1 MSKDDT
7 VQTSDLLRPRHV
19 GMPIR
24 RTEDPRLLTGNGEY
38 TADRKPDRALHVA
51 FRRSEQ
57 PHAVIVRID
66 TTRAKAAAGVVAVF
80 SAEDVAGDYK
90 PVIPFSRM
98 PNYYATPITAL
109 ASKKVRYVGE
119 AVVAVVAEDRYL
131 AEDALELIDIEYAPL
146 GAVTDPEFAASEQAP
161 LLHEEAATNV
171 LIAREFRK
179 GDVRADLATAH
190 VRVRDRFQMTRKA
203 PLAMEPRSYS
213 AEFES
218 RRDSITLYT
227 SSNIPGIVRDALAE
241 SLDLPGNR
249 LRVVAP
255 DVGGSFGSKGSLYPE
270 EIFLCVAARKLRRSL
285 KWTADRLEDISSSS
299 QAFAEIIDAE
309 MGFDENGIAIALEA
323 DVIGDVGA
331 YSIYPWTCGLEPV
344 QVVSFLPGP
353 YKIRSYRGAVRG
365 VATNKPPTGPYR
377 GVGRPIST
385 FVTERLMDMGAKA
398 LGIDPL
404 EIRRRN
410 LVRADEF
417 PYRIASGI
425 IWDKTA
431 FVECL
436 EAAAQAGDY
445 DELRRQ
451 QSAARAEGRYFGIG
465 LATYAELTGIGSRIA
480 VAPGMPINTGSET
493 AKIRIDSTGAITA
506 AFGVASHGQGLE
518 TTLAQIIADD
528 LGARFEDIRVVQGD
542 SDGVPM
548 STGTYAS
555 RSAVLGGGAAK
566 HASQILREK
575 IKKVASHLL
584 EAAAEDID
592 VSGGR
597 ATVTGTDRAVT
608 FKQIAKAVY
617 SDMKTLP
624 VEARQELE
632 ASYTYDPI
640 NGTTAC
646 ATHLAAVEVDP
657 TTCFCEDTQICRRGR
672 LRSHHQS
679 DDRGRAGSRRRR
691 AGHWCGA
698 LRRDDLR
705 RRRPARQRQP
715 CRLRHTVRCRNSP
728 NRRRPYRKR
737 VRGRR
742 RLPRNGRGRHDRRA
756 GRDRE
761 RDFRR
766 AVGARHRCFDSTND
780 SGADFQAA
788 GESAHSER
796 KQEMN
801 NLAGRVALVT
811 GGGRDVGAGIS
822 LALAEAG
829 ATVAVNYN
837 SSKDEAEA
845 VVAEIEKAGGKAKA
859 YQARHRRSRRC
870 QKHGGERQGRFRG
883 LDILVN
889 NAGLVLRKRFNDTTP
904 EDWHRQIDTCLYG
917 AIHCCHA
924 AAPLLEASGRGRI
937 ISIMGDSSRVGES
950 GLAIAAAARAGNIA
964 LMKSLAREMGK
975 TGTTANSIALG
986 LIESAHDKSWVEANR
1001 DKLVKAYPIRRLGQ
1015 PSDVAPMVAL
1025 LASDAGSWITGQV
1038 ISISG
1043 GFSMV

>member
-1 MSKDDT
+1 MSKDDV
-7 VQTSDLLRPRHV
+7 VQASDLLRPRHV

-57 PHAVIVRID
+57 PHATILRID
-66 TTRAKAAAGVVAVF
+66 ATQALTAPGVVAVF
-80 SAEDVAGDYK
+80 TADDLAEDYK

-98 PNYYATPITAL
+98 PNYYATPIKAL

-131 AEDALELIDIEYAPL
+131 AEDALELIDIAYAPL
-146 GAVTDPEFAASEQAP
+146 GAVTDPEFAALENAP

-179 GDVRADLATAH
+179 GDAAADLAAAH
-190 VRVRDRFQMTRKA
+190 VRVRDRFEMTRKA
-203 PLAMEPRSYS
+203 GLAIEPRSYC

-241 SLDLPGNR
+241 SLDLPGSR

-270 EIFLCVAARKLRRSL
+270 EILLCVAARKLRRSL

-299 QAFAEIIDAE
+299 QAFAEIVDAE
-309 MGFDENGIAIALEA
+309 MGFDQNGIAIALEA
-323 DVIGDVGA
+323 DVIGDIGA

-385 FVTERLMDMGAKA
+385 FVAERLMDMGAKA

-410 LVRADEF
+410 LVREDEF
-417 PYRIASGI
+417 PFRIASGI
-425 IWDKTA
+425 IWDKA
-431 FVECL
+431 GFVECL
-436 EAAAQAGDY
+436 EAAAQAGEY
-445 DELRRQ
+445 EKLRSQ
-451 QSAARAEGRYFGIG
+451 QRAARAQGRYFGIG

-528 LGARFEDIRVVQGD
+528 LGARFDDIRVVQGD
-542 SDGVPM
+542 SDAVPM

-566 HASQILREK
+566 HASLVLREK

-584 EAAAEDID
+584 EAAADDID
-592 VSGGR
+592 VAGGR

-608 FKQIAKAVY
+608 FRQIAKAVY
-617 SDMKTLP
+617 SDMRTLP

-657 TTCFCEDTQICRRGR
+657 TTCFVKI
-672 LRSHHQS
+672 
-679 DDRGRAGSRRRR
+679 
-691 AGHWCGA
+691 
-698 LRRDDLR
+698 
-705 RRRPARQRQP
+705 
-715 CRLRHTVRCRNSP
+715 
-728 NRRRPYRKR
+728 
-737 VRGRR
+737 
-742 RLPRNGRGRHDRRA
+742 
-756 GRDRE
+756 
-761 RDFRR
+761 
-766 AVGARHRCFDSTND
+766 HR
-780 SGADFQAA
+780 
-788 GESAHSER
+788 
-796 KQEMN
+796 
-801 NLAGRVALVT
+801 
-811 GGGRDVGAGIS
+811 
-822 LALAEAG
+822 
-829 ATVAVNYN
+829 Y
-837 SSKDEAEA
+837 
-845 VVAEIEKAGGKAKA
+845 VVAED
-859 YQARHRRSRRC
+859 C
-870 QKHGGERQGRFRG
+870 
-883 LDILVN
+883 
-889 NAGLVLRKRFNDTTP
+889 
-904 EDWHRQIDTCLYG
+904 
-917 AIHCCHA
+917 
-924 AAPLLEASGRGRI
+924 GRI
-937 ISIMGDSSRVGES
+937 INPMIVDGQVHGGVAQGIGAALYEEVIYDEDGQLVSASLADYVIPSAVEIPHMDVVHIESCSAVAGGFRGMGEG
-950 GLAIAAAARAGNIA
+950 GTIGAPAAIANAVSDALSALDIQVSILPITPERIFRLLEQAR
-964 LMKSLAREMGK
+964 
-975 TGTTANSIALG
+975 
-986 LIESAHDKSWVEANR
+986 
-1001 DKLVKAYPIRRLGQ
+1001 VKAK
-1015 PSDVAPMVAL
+1015 
-1025 LASDAGSWITGQV
+1025 GSRQ
-1038 ISISG
+1038 
-1043 GFSMV
+1043 

>member
-1 MSKDDT
+1 MSKDDV

-57 PHAVIVRID
+57 PHATILRID
-66 TTRAKAAAGVVAVF
+66 TTQAREAPGVVAVF
-80 SAEDVAGDYK
+80 TADDVAEDYK

-131 AEDALELIDIEYAPL
+131 AEDALELIDIAYTPL
-146 GAVTDPEFAASEQAP
+146 GAVTDPEFAVSKDAP
-161 LLHEEAATNV
+161 RLHEEAATNV
-171 LIAREFRK
+171 LIAREFKK
-179 GDVRADLATAH
+179 GDAAADLAAAH
-190 VRVRDRFQMTRKA
+190 VRVRDRFEMTRKA
-203 PLAMEPRSYS
+203 GLAIEPRSYC

-227 SSNIPGIVRDALAE
+227 SSNIPGVVRDALAE
-241 SLDLPGNR
+241 SLDLPGSR

-270 EIFLCVAARKLRRSL
+270 EILLCVAAKKLRRSL

-299 QAFAEIIDAE
+299 QAFAEIVDAE
-309 MGFDENGIAIALEA
+309 MGFDQNGIAIALEA

-385 FVTERLMDMGAKA
+385 FVAERLMDMGAKA

-410 LVRADEF
+410 LVREDEF

-425 IWDKTA
+425 IWDRTG
-431 FVECL
+431 FIECL
-436 EAAAQAGDY
+436 EAAVQAGEY
-445 DELRRQ
+445 EKLRGQ
-451 QSAARAEGRYFGIG
+451 QRAARAEGRYFGVG
-465 LATYAELTGIGSRIA
+465 LASYAELTGIGSRIA

-528 LGARFEDIRVVQGD
+528 LGARFDDIRVVQGD
-542 SDGVPM
+542 SDAVPM

-566 HASQILREK
+566 HASLLLREK

-584 EAAAEDID
+584 EAAADDID
-592 VSGGR
+592 VAGGR

-608 FKQIAKAVY
+608 FRQIAKAVY
-617 SDMKTLP
+617 SDMRTLP

-657 TTCFCEDTQICRRGR
+657 TTCFVKI
-672 LRSHHQS
+672 HK
-679 DDRGRAGSRRRR
+679 
-691 AGHWCGA
+691 
-698 LRRDDLR
+698 
-705 RRRPARQRQP
+705 
-715 CRLRHTVRCRNSP
+715 
-728 NRRRPYRKR
+728 Y
-737 VRGRR
+737 
-742 RLPRNGRGRHDRRA
+742 
-756 GRDRE
+756 
-761 RDFRR
+761 
-766 AVGARHRCFDSTND
+766 
-780 SGADFQAA
+780 
-788 GESAHSER
+788 
-796 KQEMN
+796 
-801 NLAGRVALVT
+801 
-811 GGGRDVGAGIS
+811 
-822 LALAEAG
+822 
-829 ATVAVNYN
+829 
-837 SSKDEAEA
+837 
-845 VVAEIEKAGGKAKA
+845 VVAED
-859 YQARHRRSRRC
+859 C
-870 QKHGGERQGRFRG
+870 
-883 LDILVN
+883 
-889 NAGLVLRKRFNDTTP
+889 
-904 EDWHRQIDTCLYG
+904 
-917 AIHCCHA
+917 
-924 AAPLLEASGRGRI
+924 GRI
-937 ISIMGDSSRVGES
+937 INPMIVDGQVHGGVAQGIGAALYEEVIYDEDGQLVSASLADYVIPSAVEIPHMDVVHIESCSAVAGGFRGMGEG
-950 GLAIAAAARAGNIA
+950 GTIGAPAAIANA
-964 LMKSLAREMGK
+964 
-975 TGTTANSIALG
+975 
-986 LIESAHDKSWVEANR
+986 V
-1001 DKLVKAYPIRRLGQ
+1001 
-1015 PSDVAPMVAL
+1015 
-1025 LASDAGSWITGQV
+1025 SDALSPLDIQVSILPVTPERIFGLLEQARTKAKGSRQ
-1038 ISISG
+1038 
-1043 GFSMV
+1043 

>member
-1 MSKDDT
+1 MSKDDI

-57 PHAVIVRID
+57 PHADIVAID
-66 TTRAKAAAGVVAVF
+66 TTKAKEAPGVLAVF
-80 SAEDVAGDYK
+80 TADDVAELCK
-90 PVIPFSRM
+90 PVIPVSRM
-98 PNYYATPITAL
+98 PNYYATPILAL

-119 AVVAVVAEDRYL
+119 AVVAVIAEDRYL

-146 GAVTDPEFAASEQAP
+146 EAVTDPERAVSDNAP

-171 LIAREFRK
+171 LVAREFKK

-190 VRVRDRFQMTRKA
+190 IRVRDRFEMTRKA

-213 AEFES
+213 AEFEN

-227 SSNIPGIVRDALAE
+227 SSNVPGIVRDALAE
-241 SLDLPGNR
+241 ALDLPGHR

-270 EIFLCVAARKLRRSL
+270 EILLCVAARKLRRSI

-309 MGFDENGIAIALEA
+309 MGFDANGIAVALEA

-331 YSIYPWTCGLEPV
+331 YSIYPWTCALEPV

-377 GVGRPIST
+377 GVGRPVST

-410 LVRADEF
+410 LVGADEF

-425 IWDKTA
+425 IWDKTG

-436 EAAAQAGDY
+436 EAAAQAGEY
-445 DELRRQ
+445 GKLRSRQ
-451 QSAARAEGRYFGIG
+451 RAAWAEGRYFGIG
-465 LATYAELTGIGSRIA
+465 LASYAELTGIGSRISA
-480 VAPGMPINTGSET
+480 APGMPINTGSET
-493 AKIRIDSTGAITA
+493 AKIRIDSTGAVTA

-528 LGARFEDIRVVQGD
+528 LGARFEEIRVIQGD
-542 SDGVPM
+542 SEAVPM

-566 HASQILREK
+566 HASLILQEK

-584 EAAAEDID
+584 EAAADDIE
-592 VSGGR
+592 VSGGV

-632 ASYTYDPI
+632 ASFTYDPI

-646 ATHLAAVEVDP
+646 ATHLVAVEVDP
-657 TTCFCEDTQICRRGR
+657 ATCFVKI
-672 LRSHHQS
+672 HK
-679 DDRGRAGSRRRR
+679 
-691 AGHWCGA
+691 
-698 LRRDDLR
+698 
-705 RRRPARQRQP
+705 
-715 CRLRHTVRCRNSP
+715 
-728 NRRRPYRKR
+728 Y
-737 VRGRR
+737 
-742 RLPRNGRGRHDRRA
+742 
-756 GRDRE
+756 
-761 RDFRR
+761 
-766 AVGARHRCFDSTND
+766 
-780 SGADFQAA
+780 
-788 GESAHSER
+788 
-796 KQEMN
+796 
-801 NLAGRVALVT
+801 
-811 GGGRDVGAGIS
+811 I
-822 LALAEAG
+822 
-829 ATVAVNYN
+829 
-837 SSKDEAEA
+837 
-845 VVAEIEKAGGKAKA
+845 VAED
-859 YQARHRRSRRC
+859 C
-870 QKHGGERQGRFRG
+870 
-883 LDILVN
+883 
-889 NAGLVLRKRFNDTTP
+889 
-904 EDWHRQIDTCLYG
+904 
-917 AIHCCHA
+917 
-924 AAPLLEASGRGRI
+924 GRI
-937 ISIMGDSSRVGES
+937 INPMIVDGQVHGGVAQGIGAALYEEMIYDEDGQLLSASLVDYVIPSAVEIPNIDVVHIESESAVAGGFRGMGEG
-950 GLAIAAAARAGNIA
+950 GTIGAPAAIANAI
-964 LMKSLAREMGK
+964 
-975 TGTTANSIALG
+975 
-986 LIESAHDKSWVEANR
+986 
-1001 DKLVKAYPIRRLGQ
+1001 
-1015 PSDVAPMVAL
+1015 
-1025 LASDAGSWITGQV
+1025 SDALSVLDINV
-1038 ISISG
+1038 SILPMTPERIFRLLEQARIQTKG
-1043 GFSMV
+1043 NQK

>member
-1 MSKDDT
+1 MSKDDI

-57 PHAVIVRID
+57 PHADIVAID
-66 TTRAKAAAGVVAVF
+66 TTKAKEAPGVLAVF
-80 SAEDVAGDYK
+80 TADDVAELCK
-90 PVIPFSRM
+90 PVIPVSRM
-98 PNYYATPITAL
+98 PNYYATPILAL

-119 AVVAVVAEDRYL
+119 AVVAVIAEDRYL

-146 GAVTDPEFAASEQAP
+146 EAVTDPERAVSDNAP

-171 LIAREFRK
+171 LVAREFKK

-190 VRVRDRFQMTRKA
+190 IRVRDRFEMTRKA

-213 AEFES
+213 AEFEN

-227 SSNIPGIVRDALAE
+227 SSNVPGIVRDALAE
-241 SLDLPGNR
+241 ALDLPGHR

-270 EIFLCVAARKLRRSL
+270 EILLCVAARKLRRSI

-309 MGFDENGIAIALEA
+309 MGFDANGIAVALEA

-331 YSIYPWTCGLEPV
+331 YSIYPWTCALEPV

-377 GVGRPIST
+377 GVGRPVST

-410 LVRADEF
+410 LVGADEF

-425 IWDKTA
+425 IWDKTG

-436 EAAAQAGDY
+436 EAAAQAGEY
-445 DELRRQ
+445 GKLRSRQ
-451 QSAARAEGRYFGIG
+451 RAARAEGRYFGIG
-465 LATYAELTGIGSRIA
+465 LASYAELTGIGSRISA
-480 VAPGMPINTGSET
+480 APGMPINTGSET
-493 AKIRIDSTGAITA
+493 AKIRIDSTGAVTA

-528 LGARFEDIRVVQGD
+528 LGARFEEIRVIQGD
-542 SDGVPM
+542 SEAVPM

-566 HASQILREK
+566 HASLILQEK

-584 EAAAEDID
+584 EAAADDIE
-592 VSGGR
+592 VSGGV

-632 ASYTYDPI
+632 ASFTYDPI
-640 NGTTAC
+640 NGTTAG
-646 ATHLAAVEVDP
+646 ATHLVAVEVDP
-657 TTCFCEDTQICRRGR
+657 ATCFVKI
-672 LRSHHQS
+672 HK
-679 DDRGRAGSRRRR
+679 
-691 AGHWCGA
+691 
-698 LRRDDLR
+698 
-705 RRRPARQRQP
+705 
-715 CRLRHTVRCRNSP
+715 
-728 NRRRPYRKR
+728 Y
-737 VRGRR
+737 
-742 RLPRNGRGRHDRRA
+742 
-756 GRDRE
+756 
-761 RDFRR
+761 
-766 AVGARHRCFDSTND
+766 
-780 SGADFQAA
+780 
-788 GESAHSER
+788 
-796 KQEMN
+796 
-801 NLAGRVALVT
+801 
-811 GGGRDVGAGIS
+811 
-822 LALAEAG
+822 
-829 ATVAVNYN
+829 
-837 SSKDEAEA
+837 
-845 VVAEIEKAGGKAKA
+845 VVAED
-859 YQARHRRSRRC
+859 C
-870 QKHGGERQGRFRG
+870 
-883 LDILVN
+883 
-889 NAGLVLRKRFNDTTP
+889 
-904 EDWHRQIDTCLYG
+904 
-917 AIHCCHA
+917 
-924 AAPLLEASGRGRI
+924 GRI
-937 ISIMGDSSRVGES
+937 INPMIVDGQVHGGVAQGIGAALYEEMIYDEDGQLLSASLVDYVIPSAVEIPNIDVVHIESESAVAGGFRGMGEG
-950 GLAIAAAARAGNIA
+950 GTIGAPAAIANAI
-964 LMKSLAREMGK
+964 
-975 TGTTANSIALG
+975 
-986 LIESAHDKSWVEANR
+986 
-1001 DKLVKAYPIRRLGQ
+1001 
-1015 PSDVAPMVAL
+1015 
-1025 LASDAGSWITGQV
+1025 SDALSALDIDV
-1038 ISISG
+1038 SILPMTPERIFRLLEQARIQTKG
-1043 GFSMV
+1043 NQK

>member
-1 MSKDDT
+1 MMTLNGNACARGKKSMSKDD
-7 VQTSDLLRPRHV
+7 VIQTSDLLRPRHV

-57 PHAVIVRID
+57 PHATILRVD
-66 TTRAKAAAGVVAVF
+66 ATQALTAPGVVAVF
-80 SAEDVAGDYK
+80 TADDVAEDYK

-119 AVVAVVAEDRYL
+119 AVVAVIAEDRYL

-146 GAVTDPEFAASEQAP
+146 GAVTDPEDAASEHAP

-171 LIAREFRK
+171 LIAREFKK
-179 GDVRADLATAH
+179 GDAAADLAAAH
-190 VRVRDRFQMTRKA
+190 VRVRDRFEMTRKA
-203 PLAMEPRSYS
+203 GLAIEPRSYC

-241 SLDLPGNR
+241 SLDLPGSR

-270 EIFLCVAARKLRRSL
+270 EILLCVAAKKLRRSL

-299 QAFAEIIDAE
+299 QAFAEIVDAE

-385 FVTERLMDMGAKA
+385 FVSERLMDMGARA

-410 LVRADEF
+410 LVREDEF

-425 IWDKTA
+425 IWDKA
-431 FVECL
+431 GFVECL
-436 EAAAQAGDY
+436 EAAVQAGEY
-445 DELRRQ
+445 EKLRGQ
-451 QSAARAEGRYFGIG
+451 QRAARAEGRYFGIG

-528 LGARFEDIRVVQGD
+528 LGARFDDIRVVQGD
-542 SDGVPM
+542 SDAVPM

-566 HASQILREK
+566 HASLILREK

-584 EAAAEDID
+584 EAAADDID
-592 VSGGR
+592 VAGGR

-608 FKQIAKAVY
+608 FRQIAKAVY
-617 SDMKTLP
+617 SDMRTLP

-657 TTCFCEDTQICRRGR
+657 ITCFVKI
-672 LRSHHQS
+672 HK
-679 DDRGRAGSRRRR
+679 
-691 AGHWCGA
+691 
-698 LRRDDLR
+698 
-705 RRRPARQRQP
+705 
-715 CRLRHTVRCRNSP
+715 
-728 NRRRPYRKR
+728 Y
-737 VRGRR
+737 
-742 RLPRNGRGRHDRRA
+742 
-756 GRDRE
+756 
-761 RDFRR
+761 
-766 AVGARHRCFDSTND
+766 
-780 SGADFQAA
+780 
-788 GESAHSER
+788 
-796 KQEMN
+796 
-801 NLAGRVALVT
+801 
-811 GGGRDVGAGIS
+811 
-822 LALAEAG
+822 
-829 ATVAVNYN
+829 
-837 SSKDEAEA
+837 
-845 VVAEIEKAGGKAKA
+845 VVAED
-859 YQARHRRSRRC
+859 C
-870 QKHGGERQGRFRG
+870 
-883 LDILVN
+883 
-889 NAGLVLRKRFNDTTP
+889 
-904 EDWHRQIDTCLYG
+904 
-917 AIHCCHA
+917 
-924 AAPLLEASGRGRI
+924 GRI
-937 ISIMGDSSRVGES
+937 INPMIVDGQVHGGVAQGIGAALYEEVIYDEDGQLVSASLADYVIPSAVEIPHMDVVHIESCSAVAGGFRGMGEG
-950 GLAIAAAARAGNIA
+950 GTIGAPAAIANA
-964 LMKSLAREMGK
+964 
-975 TGTTANSIALG
+975 
-986 LIESAHDKSWVEANR
+986 V
-1001 DKLVKAYPIRRLGQ
+1001 
-1015 PSDVAPMVAL
+1015 
-1025 LASDAGSWITGQV
+1025 SDALSALDIQVSILPITPERIFGLLEQARTKAK
-1038 ISISG
+1038 G
-1043 GFSMV
+1043 CRQ

>member
-1 MSKDDT
+1 MSKDDI

-57 PHAVIVRID
+57 PHADIVAID
-66 TTRAKAAAGVVAVF
+66 TTKAKEAPGVLAVF
-80 SAEDVAGDYK
+80 TADDVAELCK
-90 PVIPFSRM
+90 PVIPVSRM
-98 PNYYATPITAL
+98 PNYYATPILAL

-119 AVVAVVAEDRYL
+119 AVVAVIAEDRYL

-146 GAVTDPEFAASEQAP
+146 EAVTDPERAVSDNAP

-171 LIAREFRK
+171 LVAREFKK

-190 VRVRDRFQMTRKA
+190 IRVRDRFEMTRKA

-213 AEFES
+213 AEFEN

-227 SSNIPGIVRDALAE
+227 SSNVPGIVRDALAE
-241 SLDLPGNR
+241 ALDLPGHR

-270 EIFLCVAARKLRRSL
+270 EILLCVAARKLRRSI

-309 MGFDENGIAIALEA
+309 MGFDANGIAVALEA

-331 YSIYPWTCGLEPV
+331 YSIYPWTCALEPV

-377 GVGRPIST
+377 GVGRPVST

-410 LVRADEF
+410 LVGADEF

-425 IWDKTA
+425 IWDKTG

-436 EAAAQAGDY
+436 EAAAQAGEY
-445 DELRRQ
+445 GKLRSRQ
-451 QSAARAEGRYFGIG
+451 RAARAEGRYFGIG
-465 LATYAELTGIGSRIA
+465 LASYAELTGIGSRISA
-480 VAPGMPINTGSET
+480 APGMPINTGSET
-493 AKIRIDSTGAITA
+493 AKIRIDSTGAVTA

-528 LGARFEDIRVVQGD
+528 LGARFEEIRVIQGD
-542 SDGVPM
+542 SEAVPM

-566 HASQILREK
+566 HASLILQEK

-584 EAAAEDID
+584 EAAADDIE
-592 VSGGR
+592 VSGGV

-632 ASYTYDPI
+632 ASFTYDPI

-646 ATHLAAVEVDP
+646 ATHLVAVEVDP
-657 TTCFCEDTQICRRGR
+657 ATCFVKI
-672 LRSHHQS
+672 HK
-679 DDRGRAGSRRRR
+679 
-691 AGHWCGA
+691 
-698 LRRDDLR
+698 
-705 RRRPARQRQP
+705 
-715 CRLRHTVRCRNSP
+715 
-728 NRRRPYRKR
+728 Y
-737 VRGRR
+737 
-742 RLPRNGRGRHDRRA
+742 
-756 GRDRE
+756 
-761 RDFRR
+761 
-766 AVGARHRCFDSTND
+766 
-780 SGADFQAA
+780 
-788 GESAHSER
+788 
-796 KQEMN
+796 
-801 NLAGRVALVT
+801 
-811 GGGRDVGAGIS
+811 I
-822 LALAEAG
+822 
-829 ATVAVNYN
+829 
-837 SSKDEAEA
+837 
-845 VVAEIEKAGGKAKA
+845 VAED
-859 YQARHRRSRRC
+859 C
-870 QKHGGERQGRFRG
+870 
-883 LDILVN
+883 
-889 NAGLVLRKRFNDTTP
+889 
-904 EDWHRQIDTCLYG
+904 
-917 AIHCCHA
+917 
-924 AAPLLEASGRGRI
+924 GRI
-937 ISIMGDSSRVGES
+937 INPMIVDGQVHGGVAQGIGAALYEEMIYDEDGQLLSASLVDYVIPSAVEIPNIDVVHIESESAVAGGFRGMGEG
-950 GLAIAAAARAGNIA
+950 GTIGAPAAIANAI
-964 LMKSLAREMGK
+964 
-975 TGTTANSIALG
+975 
-986 LIESAHDKSWVEANR
+986 
-1001 DKLVKAYPIRRLGQ
+1001 
-1015 PSDVAPMVAL
+1015 
-1025 LASDAGSWITGQV
+1025 SDALSVLDINV
-1038 ISISG
+1038 SILPMTPERIFRLLEQARIQTKG
-1043 GFSMV
+1043 NQK

>member
-1 MSKDDT
+1 MSKDDV

-57 PHAVIVRID
+57 PHADIVRVD
-66 TTRAKAAAGVVAVF
+66 ATKARAAPGVVAVF
-80 SAEDVAGDYK
+80 TADDVAADYK

-98 PNYYATPITAL
+98 PNYYATPIAAL

-131 AEDALELIDIEYAPL
+131 AEDAVELIDIEYALL
-146 GAVTDPEFAASEQAP
+146 GAVSDPEFAVSRDAP

-179 GDVRADLATAH
+179 GDAAADLAAAH
-190 VRVRDRFQMTRKA
+190 VRVRDRFEMTRKA
-203 PLAMEPRSYS
+203 PLAIEPRSYC

-241 SLDLPGNR
+241 SLDLPGSR

-270 EIFLCVAARKLRRSL
+270 EILLCVAAKKLRRSL

-299 QAFAEIIDAE
+299 QAFAEIVDAE
-309 MGFDENGIAIALEA
+309 MGFDENGIAVALEA

-377 GVGRPIST
+377 GVGRPVST
-385 FVTERLMDMGAKA
+385 FVAERLMDMGAKA

-425 IWDKTA
+425 IWDRTG

-436 EAAAQAGDY
+436 EAAVQAGEY
-445 DELRRQ
+445 EELRKQ

-528 LGARFEDIRVVQGD
+528 LGARFGDIRVVQGD
-542 SDGVPM
+542 SDAVPM

-566 HASQILREK
+566 HASRILQEK

-584 EAAAEDID
+584 EAAADDID
-592 VSGGR
+592 VADGL

-646 ATHLAAVEVDP
+646 ATHLVAVEVDP
-657 TTCFCEDTQICRRGR
+657 TTCFVKI
-672 LRSHHQS
+672 LR
-679 DDRGRAGSRRRR
+679 
-691 AGHWCGA
+691 
-698 LRRDDLR
+698 
-705 RRRPARQRQP
+705 
-715 CRLRHTVRCRNSP
+715 
-728 NRRRPYRKR
+728 Y
-737 VRGRR
+737 
-742 RLPRNGRGRHDRRA
+742 
-756 GRDRE
+756 
-761 RDFRR
+761 
-766 AVGARHRCFDSTND
+766 
-780 SGADFQAA
+780 
-788 GESAHSER
+788 
-796 KQEMN
+796 
-801 NLAGRVALVT
+801 
-811 GGGRDVGAGIS
+811 
-822 LALAEAG
+822 
-829 ATVAVNYN
+829 
-837 SSKDEAEA
+837 
-845 VVAEIEKAGGKAKA
+845 VVAED
-859 YQARHRRSRRC
+859 C
-870 QKHGGERQGRFRG
+870 
-883 LDILVN
+883 
-889 NAGLVLRKRFNDTTP
+889 
-904 EDWHRQIDTCLYG
+904 
-917 AIHCCHA
+917 
-924 AAPLLEASGRGRI
+924 GRI
-937 ISIMGDSSRVGES
+937 INPMIVDGQVHGGVAQGIGAALYEEMIYDEDGQLVSASLADYVIPSAVEIPHIDVVHIESCSAVAGGFRGMGEG
-950 GLAIAAAARAGNIA
+950 GTIGAPAAIANA
-964 LMKSLAREMGK
+964 
-975 TGTTANSIALG
+975 
-986 LIESAHDKSWVEANR
+986 V
-1001 DKLVKAYPIRRLGQ
+1001 
-1015 PSDVAPMVAL
+1015 
-1025 LASDAGSWITGQV
+1025 SDALSALDINVSILPITPERMFRLLEKARTKAKGSQQ
-1038 ISISG
+1038 
-1043 GFSMV
+1043 

>member
-1 MSKDDT
+1 MSKDDV

-57 PHAVIVRID
+57 PHATILRID
-66 TTRAKAAAGVVAVF
+66 ATQALMAPGVVAVF
-80 SAEDVAGDYK
+80 TADDVAEDYK

-119 AVVAVVAEDRYL
+119 AVVAVIADDRYL
-131 AEDALELIDIEYAPL
+131 AEDALELIEIEYAPL
-146 GAVTDPEFAASEQAP
+146 GAVTDPEFAASENAP

-171 LIAREFRK
+171 LIAREFKK
-179 GDVRADLATAH
+179 GDAAADLAAAH
-190 VRVRDRFQMTRKA
+190 VRVRDRFEMTRKA
-203 PLAMEPRSYS
+203 GLAIEPRSYC
-213 AEFES
+213 AEFEG

-241 SLDLPGNR
+241 SLDLPGSR

-270 EIFLCVAARKLRRSL
+270 EILLCVAARKLRRSL

-299 QAFAEIIDAE
+299 QAFAEIVHAE
-309 MGFDENGIAIALEA
+309 MGFDQNGIAIALEA

-385 FVTERLMDMGAKA
+385 FVAERLMDMGARA

-410 LVRADEF
+410 LVREDEF
-417 PYRIASGI
+417 RYRIASGI
-425 IWDKTA
+425 IWDKA
-431 FVECL
+431 GFVECL
-436 EAAAQAGDY
+436 EVAGQAGEY
-445 DELRRQ
+445 EKLRSRQ
-451 QSAARAEGRYFGIG
+451 RAARAEGRYFGIG
-465 LATYAELTGIGSRIA
+465 LASYAELTGIGSRIA

-528 LGARFEDIRVVQGD
+528 LGARFDDIRVVQGD
-542 SDGVPM
+542 SDAVPM

-566 HASQILREK
+566 HASRILREK

-592 VSGGR
+592 VAGGC

-608 FKQIAKAVY
+608 FRQIAKAVY
-617 SDMKTLP
+617 SDMRTLP

-646 ATHLAAVEVDP
+646 ATHLVAVEVDP
-657 TTCFCEDTQICRRGR
+657 TTCFVKI
-672 LRSHHQS
+672 HK
-679 DDRGRAGSRRRR
+679 
-691 AGHWCGA
+691 
-698 LRRDDLR
+698 
-705 RRRPARQRQP
+705 
-715 CRLRHTVRCRNSP
+715 
-728 NRRRPYRKR
+728 Y
-737 VRGRR
+737 
-742 RLPRNGRGRHDRRA
+742 
-756 GRDRE
+756 
-761 RDFRR
+761 
-766 AVGARHRCFDSTND
+766 
-780 SGADFQAA
+780 
-788 GESAHSER
+788 
-796 KQEMN
+796 
-801 NLAGRVALVT
+801 
-811 GGGRDVGAGIS
+811 
-822 LALAEAG
+822 
-829 ATVAVNYN
+829 
-837 SSKDEAEA
+837 
-845 VVAEIEKAGGKAKA
+845 VVAED
-859 YQARHRRSRRC
+859 C
-870 QKHGGERQGRFRG
+870 
-883 LDILVN
+883 
-889 NAGLVLRKRFNDTTP
+889 
-904 EDWHRQIDTCLYG
+904 
-917 AIHCCHA
+917 
-924 AAPLLEASGRGRI
+924 GRI
-937 ISIMGDSSRVGES
+937 INPMIVDGQVHGGVAQGIGAALYEEVIYDEDGQLVSASLADYVIPSAVEIPHMDVVHIESCSAVAGGFRGMGEG
-950 GLAIAAAARAGNIA
+950 GTIGAPAAIANA
-964 LMKSLAREMGK
+964 
-975 TGTTANSIALG
+975 
-986 LIESAHDKSWVEANR
+986 V
-1001 DKLVKAYPIRRLGQ
+1001 
-1015 PSDVAPMVAL
+1015 
-1025 LASDAGSWITGQV
+1025 SDALSPLDINVSILPITPERIFGLLEQARIKAKGSRQ
-1038 ISISG
+1038 
-1043 GFSMV
+1043 

>member
-1 MSKDDT
+1 MSKDDV

-57 PHAVIVRID
+57 PHARILRINA
-66 TTRAKAAAGVVAVF
+66 TQALTAPGVVAVF
-80 SAEDVAGDYK
+80 TADDVAEDYK

-119 AVVAVVAEDRYL
+119 AVVAVIAEDRYL
-131 AEDALELIDIEYAPL
+131 AEDAVELIDIACAPL
-146 GAVTDPEFAASEQAP
+146 GAVTDPEYAASEDAP

-171 LIAREFRK
+171 LIAREFKK
-179 GDVRADLATAH
+179 GDAAADLAAAH
-190 VRVRDRFQMTRKA
+190 VRVRDRFEMTRKA
-203 PLAMEPRSYS
+203 GLAIEPRSYC

-241 SLDLPGNR
+241 SLDLPGSR

-270 EIFLCVAARKLRRSL
+270 EILLCVAAKKLRRSL

-299 QAFAEIIDAE
+299 QAFAEIVDAE
-309 MGFDENGIAIALEA
+309 MGFDANGIAVALEA

-385 FVTERLMDMGAKA
+385 FVVERLMDMGARA

-410 LVRADEF
+410 LVREDEF

-425 IWDKTA
+425 IWDKA
-431 FVECL
+431 GFVECL
-436 EAAAQAGDY
+436 EAAVQAGDY
-445 DELRRQ
+445 EKLRSQ
-451 QSAARAEGRYFGIG
+451 QRAARAQGRYFGIG
-465 LATYAELTGIGSRIA
+465 LASYAELTGIGSRIA

-528 LGARFEDIRVVQGD
+528 LGARFDDIRVVQGD
-542 SDGVPM
+542 SDAVPM

-566 HASQILREK
+566 HASLILREK

-584 EAAAEDID
+584 EAAAGDID
-592 VSGGR
+592 VAGGC

-608 FKQIAKAVY
+608 FRQIAKAVY
-617 SDMKTLP
+617 SDMRTLP

-657 TTCFCEDTQICRRGR
+657 TTCFVKI
-672 LRSHHQS
+672 HK
-679 DDRGRAGSRRRR
+679 
-691 AGHWCGA
+691 
-698 LRRDDLR
+698 
-705 RRRPARQRQP
+705 
-715 CRLRHTVRCRNSP
+715 
-728 NRRRPYRKR
+728 Y
-737 VRGRR
+737 
-742 RLPRNGRGRHDRRA
+742 
-756 GRDRE
+756 
-761 RDFRR
+761 
-766 AVGARHRCFDSTND
+766 
-780 SGADFQAA
+780 
-788 GESAHSER
+788 
-796 KQEMN
+796 
-801 NLAGRVALVT
+801 
-811 GGGRDVGAGIS
+811 
-822 LALAEAG
+822 
-829 ATVAVNYN
+829 
-837 SSKDEAEA
+837 
-845 VVAEIEKAGGKAKA
+845 VVAED
-859 YQARHRRSRRC
+859 C
-870 QKHGGERQGRFRG
+870 
-883 LDILVN
+883 
-889 NAGLVLRKRFNDTTP
+889 
-904 EDWHRQIDTCLYG
+904 
-917 AIHCCHA
+917 
-924 AAPLLEASGRGRI
+924 GRI
-937 ISIMGDSSRVGES
+937 INPMIVDGQVHGGVAQGIGAALYEEVIYDEDGQLVSASLADYVIPSAVAIPHMDVVHIESCSAVAGGFRGMGEG
-950 GLAIAAAARAGNIA
+950 GTIGAPAAIANA
-964 LMKSLAREMGK
+964 
-975 TGTTANSIALG
+975 
-986 LIESAHDKSWVEANR
+986 V
-1001 DKLVKAYPIRRLGQ
+1001 
-1015 PSDVAPMVAL
+1015 
-1025 LASDAGSWITGQV
+1025 SDALSPLEIQVSILPITPERIFGLLEQARTKAKGSRQ
-1038 ISISG
+1038 
-1043 GFSMV
+1043 

>member
-1 MSKDDT
+1 MSKDDV

-57 PHAVIVRID
+57 PHADIVRVD
-66 TTRAKAAAGVVAVF
+66 ATKARAAPGVVAVF
-80 SAEDVAGDYK
+80 TADDVAADYK

-119 AVVAVVAEDRYL
+119 AVVAVVAKDRYL
-131 AEDALELIDIEYAPL
+131 AEDAVELIDIEYALL
-146 GAVTDPEFAASEQAP
+146 GAVSDPEFAVSRDAP
-161 LLHEEAATNV
+161 VLHEEAATNV

-179 GDVRADLATAH
+179 GDAAADLAAAH
-190 VRVRDRFQMTRKA
+190 VRVRDRFEMTRKA
-203 PLAMEPRSYS
+203 PLAIEPRSYC

-241 SLDLPGNR
+241 SLDLPGSR

-270 EIFLCVAARKLRRSL
+270 EILLCVAAKKLRRSL

-299 QAFAEIIDAE
+299 QAFAEIVDAE
-309 MGFDENGIAIALEA
+309 MGFDENGIAVALEA

-377 GVGRPIST
+377 GVGRPVST
-385 FVTERLMDMGAKA
+385 FVAERLMDMGAKA

-425 IWDKTA
+425 IWDRTG

-436 EAAAQAGDY
+436 EAAVQAGEY
-445 DELRRQ
+445 EKLRKQ

-528 LGARFEDIRVVQGD
+528 LGARFDDIRVVQGD
-542 SDGVPM
+542 SDAVPM

-566 HASQILREK
+566 HASRILQEK

-584 EAAAEDID
+584 EAAADDID
-592 VSGGR
+592 VADGL

-646 ATHLAAVEVDP
+646 ATHLVAVEVDP
-657 TTCFCEDTQICRRGR
+657 TTCFVKI
-672 LRSHHQS
+672 LR
-679 DDRGRAGSRRRR
+679 
-691 AGHWCGA
+691 
-698 LRRDDLR
+698 
-705 RRRPARQRQP
+705 
-715 CRLRHTVRCRNSP
+715 
-728 NRRRPYRKR
+728 Y
-737 VRGRR
+737 
-742 RLPRNGRGRHDRRA
+742 
-756 GRDRE
+756 
-761 RDFRR
+761 
-766 AVGARHRCFDSTND
+766 
-780 SGADFQAA
+780 
-788 GESAHSER
+788 
-796 KQEMN
+796 
-801 NLAGRVALVT
+801 
-811 GGGRDVGAGIS
+811 
-822 LALAEAG
+822 
-829 ATVAVNYN
+829 
-837 SSKDEAEA
+837 
-845 VVAEIEKAGGKAKA
+845 VVAED
-859 YQARHRRSRRC
+859 C
-870 QKHGGERQGRFRG
+870 
-883 LDILVN
+883 
-889 NAGLVLRKRFNDTTP
+889 
-904 EDWHRQIDTCLYG
+904 
-917 AIHCCHA
+917 
-924 AAPLLEASGRGRI
+924 GRI
-937 ISIMGDSSRVGES
+937 INPMIVDGQVHGGVAQGIGAALYEEMIYDEDGQLVSASLADYVIPSAVEIPHIDVVHIESCSAVAGGFRGMGEG
-950 GLAIAAAARAGNIA
+950 GTIGAPAAIANA
-964 LMKSLAREMGK
+964 
-975 TGTTANSIALG
+975 
-986 LIESAHDKSWVEANR
+986 V
-1001 DKLVKAYPIRRLGQ
+1001 
-1015 PSDVAPMVAL
+1015 
-1025 LASDAGSWITGQV
+1025 SDALSALDIN
-1038 ISISG
+1038 ISILPITPERMFRLLEKARTKAKGSQQ
-1043 GFSMV
+1043 